1 MDFFIFLYVL
11 AGVLL
16 GTVTGLIPGLH
27 PNTVSALI
35 LASALWDPFL
45 TSILIISAAVAH
57 SFLDFIPSVLL
68 GAPDPSTALSILPG
82 HKMMM
87 RGHAY
92 EAIKL
97 TVVGGVVSLLLIVL
111 FLPFI
116 VVFIRNF
123 YVFIKPNVHWILI
136 GITGF
141 MFLKDRNA
149 WGIVVFCLSGSLG
162 YLVLLNNLLGEFSLL
177 PMLTGLFGLSMI
189 IKSLKDRVKIP
200 EQIKESEK
208 ISGVFRSG
216 IVGTLSGMLVGLLPG
231 VGAAQATFISREIFR
246 DKEEKKF
253 MIAIGGVNTTVAV
266 LSVLALWL
274 VGNPRSGVAV
284 AVSELLGKIS
294 FTDVVVFIG
303 AILLAGGVSA
313 FLTLHLNKVFINLFR
328 KVNYRIINFF
338 IILFL
343 VGVTFILTGLPGLY
357 ILFLSTI
364 IGLVCILS
372 NTRRSYM
379 MACIII
385 PTVLFFL

>member
-200 EQIKESEK
+200 KQIKESEK

-313 FLTLHLNKVFINLFR
+313 FVTLHLNKVFINLFR

>member
-313 FLTLHLNKVFINLFR
+313 FVTLHLNKVFINLFR

>member
-294 FTDVVVFIG
+294 FTDVVIFIG

-313 FLTLHLNKVFINLFR
+313 FVTLHLNKVFINLFR

>member
-45 TSILIISAAVAH
+45 TSILLISAAVAH

-97 TVVGGVVSLLLIVL
+97 TVVGGIVSLLLIIL
-111 FLPFI
+111 LLPLITIFI
-116 VVFIRNF
+116 KNF

-294 FTDVVVFIG
+294 FTDVVIFIG

-313 FLTLHLNKVFINLFR
+313 FVTLHLNKVFINLFR

-357 ILFLSTI
+357 ILFLSTM